1 MAREREAGIPRIP
14 GTYEASPPSPAPL
27 PAQTVPRL
35 PAPPRRA
42 SSLCSETPAPACD
55 RAGTC
60 QHREDG
66 GMDPARRSLTPTV
79 ETRARAP
86 RPAPKG
92 AAARRVLS
100 CASQACGS
108 WFAPG
113 AFPGT
118 RRSGL
123 TSCSLRSQATRVSET
138 FVLFPTQRVNVLA
151 LGVPKTLMCQ
161 RIKSVKGKATAAS
174 PGRGQERWAW
184 KVLSL
189 RVLVCLHVHASFVC
203 MRPFAYMCPFE

>member
-55 RAGTC
+55 LAGTC

-118 RRSGL
+118 RRWARRDPGSL
-123 TSCSLRSQATRVSET
+123 AAAFAVRPRECLKPSCS
-138 FVLFPTQRVNVLA
+138 FPLK
-151 LGVPKTLMCQ
+151 GLM
-161 RIKSVKGKATAAS
+161 S
-174 PGRGQERWAW
+174 
-184 KVLSL
+184 
-189 RVLVCLHVHASFVC
+189 
-203 MRPFAYMCPFE
+203 